1 MKNYLYL
8 LISTLFIVYSC
19 SVEDTLC
26 QESKSDIQK
35 YFISKEAALDIADKV
50 LGTHVSNRSISGNP
64 DVEYVTRDN
73 EFSPSTRSLTDIS
86 DTLAYVI
93 NYPNESGFVIVSS
106 SSHVYPVLA
115 YSNEGNF
122 SFSNEVSKTNF
133 IDNIGA
139 YLEEADINASYSV
152 GDNDIDGCYMISP
165 MVKTCLNQR
174 SPWDKYVIE
183 EHPGCPVG
191 CVAVATALVMTHSKY
206 SLSYHGTNFPFKSI
220 VDAIANEEEETS
232 GDNALSPKRIGGL
245 VVFPPVLP
253 EYSYEQAVDS
263 MAKLLYWIGKDVNMD
278 YGINESDAASSDA
291 YSLCVNLGFTIPS
304 GYANFD
310 ILELTQ
316 YLSDGHIVYI
326 RGRDYKKNAGHAWVS
341 DGCNYCVGLDGT
353 TIVDTY
359 IHCDWG
365 LGGNCNGYY
374 SGSVFSASSYNFT
387 PQNYFAVRR
396 DWQ

>member
-1 MKNYLYL
+1 MKHYFFI
-8 LISTLFIVYSC
+8 LISMLFFMCSC

-50 LGTHVSNRSISGNP
+50 LGTHVSNRSVSGNP
-64 DVEYVTRDN
+64 CVEYVTRNN
-73 EFSPSTRSLTDIS
+73 EFSHSTRSLTDIS

-122 SFSNEVSKTNF
+122 SFSNDVSKINF

-152 GDNDIDGCYMISP
+152 GDNDIDGCYIISP

-174 SPWDKYVIE
+174 SPWNKYVIE

-206 SLSYHGTNFPFKSI
+206 SLS
-220 VDAIANEEEETS
+220 
-232 GDNALSPKRIGGL
+232 
-245 VVFPPVLP
+245 
-253 EYSYEQAVDS
+253 
-263 MAKLLYWIGKDVNMD
+263 
-278 YGINESDAASSDA
+278 
-291 YSLCVNLGFTIPS
+291 
-304 GYANFD
+304 
-310 ILELTQ
+310 
-316 YLSDGHIVYI
+316 
-326 RGRDYKKNAGHAWVS
+326 
-341 DGCNYCVGLDGT
+341 
-353 TIVDTY
+353 
-359 IHCDWG
+359 
-365 LGGNCNGYY
+365 
-374 SGSVFSASSYNFT
+374 
-387 PQNYFAVRR
+387 
-396 DWQ
+396 

>member
-1 MKNYLYL
+1 MKHYFFI
-8 LISTLFIVYSC
+8 LISMLFFMCSC

-50 LGTHVSNRSISGNP
+50 LGTHVSNRSVSGNP
-64 DVEYVTRDN
+64 CVEYVTRNN
-73 EFSPSTRSLTDIS
+73 EFSHSTRSLTDIS

-122 SFSNEVSKTNF
+122 SFSNDVSKINF

-152 GDNDIDGCYMISP
+152 GDNDIDGCYVISP

-174 SPWDKYVIE
+174 SPWNKYVIE

-206 SLSYHGTNFPFKSI
+206 SLSYHGTNFPLKSI
-220 VDAIANEEEETS
+220 VDAIASEEEGTS
-232 GDNALSPKRIGGL
+232 DDNALSPKRIGGL
-245 VVFPPVLP
+245 ITLPPFLP

-263 MAKLLYWIGKDVNMD
+263 MAKLLYWIGKDVNMN
-278 YGINESDAASSDA
+278 YSTTGSGAMSRDA
-291 YSLCVNLGFTIPS
+291 YNLCVDLGFTIPS
-304 GYANFD
+304 GFASFD

-326 RGRDYKKNAGHAWVS
+326 RGRDYEKNEGHAWVS
-341 DGCNYCVGLDGT
+341 DGCNYCVDLDGT
-353 TIVDTY
+353 TIINTY

-365 LGGNCNGYY
+365 WGGSCNGYY
-374 SGSVFSASSYNFT
+374 SGSVFSASSYDFT
-387 PQNYFAVRR
+387 PQNYFAVKR

>member
-1 MKNYLYL
+1 MKHYFFI
-8 LISTLFIVYSC
+8 LISMLFFMYSC

-50 LGTHVSNRSISGNP
+50 LGNHVSNRSVSGNP
-64 DVEYVTRDN
+64 CVEYVTRNN
-73 EFSPSTRSLTDIS
+73 EFSHSTRSLTDIS

-122 SFSNEVSKTNF
+122 SFSNDVSKINF

-152 GDNDIDGCYMISP
+152 GDNDIDGCYVISP

-174 SPWDKYVIE
+174 SPWNKYVIE

-206 SLSYHGTNFPFKSI
+206 SLSYHGTNFPLKSI
-220 VDAIANEEEETS
+220 VDAIASEEEATS
-232 GDNALSPKRIGGL
+232 DDNALSPKRIGGL
-245 VVFPPVLP
+245 ITLPPFLP

-263 MAKLLYWIGKDVNMD
+263 MAKLLYWIGKDVNMN
-278 YGINESDAASSDA
+278 YSTTGSGAVSRDA
-291 YSLCVNLGFTIPS
+291 YNLCVDLGFTIPS
-304 GYANFD
+304 GFASFD

-326 RGRDYKKNAGHAWVS
+326 RGRDYEKNAGHAWVS
-341 DGCNYCVGLDGT
+341 DGCNYCVDLDGT
-353 TIVDTY
+353 TIINTY

-365 LGGNCNGYY
+365 WGGSCNGYY
-374 SGSVFSASSYNFT
+374 SGSVFSASSYDFT
-387 PQNYFAVRR
+387 PQNYFAVKR

>member
-1 MKNYLYL
+1 MKHYFFI
-8 LISTLFIVYSC
+8 LISMLFFMYSC

-50 LGTHVSNRSISGNP
+50 LGNHVSNRSVSGNP
-64 DVEYVTRDN
+64 CVEYVTRNN
-73 EFSPSTRSLTDIS
+73 EFSHSTRSLTDIS

-122 SFSNEVSKTNF
+122 SFSNDVSKINF

-152 GDNDIDGCYMISP
+152 GDNDIDGCYVISP

-174 SPWDKYVIE
+174 SPWNKYVIE

-206 SLSYHGTNFPFKSI
+206 SLSYHGTNFPLKSI
-220 VDAIANEEEETS
+220 VDAIASEEEATS
-232 GDNALSPKRIGGL
+232 DDNALSPKRIGGL
-245 VVFPPVLP
+245 ITLPPFLP

-263 MAKLLYWIGKDVNMD
+263 MAKLLYWIGKDVNMN
-278 YGINESDAASSDA
+278 YSTTGSGAVSRDA
-291 YSLCVNLGFTIPS
+291 YNLCVDLGFTIPS
-304 GYANFD
+304 GFASFD

-326 RGRDYKKNAGHAWVS
+326 RGRDYEKNAGHAWVS
-341 DGCNYCVGLDGT
+341 DGCNYCVDLDGT
-353 TIVDTY
+353 TIINTY

-365 LGGNCNGYY
+365 WGGSCNGYY
-374 SGSVFSASSYNFT
+374 SGSVFSASSYDFT
-387 PQNYFAVRR
+387 PQNYFAVER

>member
-1 MKNYLYL
+1 MKHYFFI
-8 LISTLFIVYSC
+8 LISMLFFMYSC

-50 LGTHVSNRSISGNP
+50 LGNHVSNRSVSGNP
-64 DVEYVTRDN
+64 CVEYVTRNN
-73 EFSPSTRSLTDIS
+73 EFSHSTRSLTDIS

-122 SFSNEVSKTNF
+122 SFSNDVSKINF

-152 GDNDIDGCYMISP
+152 GDNDIDGCYVISP

-174 SPWDKYVIE
+174 SPWNKYVIE

-206 SLSYHGTNFPFKSI
+206 SLSYHGTNFPLKSI
-220 VDAIANEEEETS
+220 VDAIASEEEGTS
-232 GDNALSPKRIGGL
+232 DDNALSPKRIGGL
-245 VVFPPVLP
+245 ITLPPFLP

-263 MAKLLYWIGKDVNMD
+263 MAKLLYWIGKDVNMN
-278 YGINESDAASSDA
+278 YSTTSSDA
-291 YSLCVNLGFTIPS
+291 VSRDAYNLCVDLGFTIPS
-304 GYANFD
+304 GFASFD

-326 RGRDYKKNAGHAWVS
+326 RGRDYKKM
-341 DGCNYCVGLDGT
+341 
-353 TIVDTY
+353 
-359 IHCDWG
+359 
-365 LGGNCNGYY
+365 
-374 SGSVFSASSYNFT
+374 
-387 PQNYFAVRR
+387 
-396 DWQ
+396 

>member
-1 MKNYLYL
+1 MKHYFFI
-8 LISTLFIVYSC
+8 LISMLFFMCSC

-50 LGTHVSNRSISGNP
+50 LGTHVSNRSVSGNP
-64 DVEYVTRDN
+64 CVEYVTRNN
-73 EFSPSTRSLTDIS
+73 EFSHSTRSLTDIS

-122 SFSNEVSKTNF
+122 SFSNDVSKINF

-152 GDNDIDGCYMISP
+152 GDNDIDGCYVISP

-174 SPWDKYVIE
+174 SPWNKYVIE

-206 SLSYHGTNFPFKSI
+206 SLSYHGTNFPLKSI
-220 VDAIANEEEETS
+220 VDAIASEEEATS
-232 GDNALSPKRIGGL
+232 DDNALSPKRIGGL
-245 VVFPPVLP
+245 ITLPPFLP

-263 MAKLLYWIGKDVNMD
+263 MAKLLYWIGKDVNMN
-278 YGINESDAASSDA
+278 YSTTGSGAMSRDA
-291 YSLCVNLGFTIPS
+291 YNLCVDLGFTIPS
-304 GYANFD
+304 GFASFD

-326 RGRDYKKNAGHAWVS
+326 RGRDYEKNEGHAWVS
-341 DGCNYCVGLDGT
+341 DGCNYCVDLDGT
-353 TIVDTY
+353 TIINTY

-365 LGGNCNGYY
+365 WGGSCNGYY
-374 SGSVFSASSYNFT
+374 SGSVFSASSYDFT
-387 PQNYFAVRR
+387 PQNYFAVKR

>member
-1 MKNYLYL
+1 MFRRVLSPGRLHWIL
-8 LISTLFIVYSC
+8 LIRFW
-19 SVEDTLC
+19 EPN
-26 QESKSDIQK
+26 
-35 YFISKEAALDIADKV
+35 
-50 LGTHVSNRSISGNP
+50 VSNRSISGNP

-73 EFSPSTRSLTDIS
+73 EFSHSTRSLTDIS

-122 SFSNEVSKTNF
+122 SFSNDVSKTNF

-365 LGGNCNGYY
+365 WGGNCNGYY
-374 SGSVFSASSYNFT
+374 SGSVFSASSYNLT
-387 PQNYFAVRR
+387 PQKYFAVRR